1 MSDKIDSR
9 IQKGSTL
16 NPWFGRLKQATYN
29 TTFMYNVRMLIA
41 FTGTAFVPYLLNFQL
56 ATIPLTLGVVA
67 AGISDIDD
75 RFSVRIM
82 NLIYTYI
89 GFFITAASV
98 QLLFPY
104 PAVFAIGLIVSCIG
118 WILLG
123 SLGRRYATIAYGCLV
138 VSVYSM
144 LGVHLFE
151 QWYLQPALLVAGAAW
166 YGLLST
172 ISFLL
177 FPVRKLQDQLSASY
191 HALGSFLFA
200 KSNLFD
206 VDMTPSSY
214 QQSMIDLALENG
226 KLIAIFNDMRMA
238 LLTRLKGDRG
248 QKDTRRSLQY
258 YFVAQ
263 DIHERADSAHID
275 YQKLAKIFQHSDILF
290 RFQRILTIQGKACQ
304 DLANCILTRTRYVHN
319 KRFKHSFENLRLSL
333 EKLHADQVYDQ
344 VRINALFALYQNLK
358 SIDAQLH
365 NLETERNIQLIN
377 AQQAENQLKDD
388 DLKGWNDMMVRVKQH
403 LTPESVLFRHAVR
416 LSIVL
421 FIGYIFIQLTHI
433 AYGYW
438 ILLTALFVCQPNFN
452 ATKRRLYLRI
462 VGTLIGIIV
471 GLAIIYFIPSLQGQ
485 LVMLVLSGVLFFE
498 LRSKQYA
505 QATAFITILAL
516 INFNLDGSA
525 FAAGLPRLID
535 TIIGCALAWFGVSF
549 IWPDWK
555 FRRLPR
561 TIQRSLQAQCKYLAE
576 VVTQY
581 HEGRNNALNY
591 RVVRRAAHNNDA
603 EVASLISTLATEPN
617 IDPTKKAQAFEFLCL
632 SHTFLSY
639 IAALGAHRERID
651 EPAILSLLDQ
661 ALDDIQGALLRDEVP
676 DLSSQNML
684 QSIRER
690 LSRNDEN
697 DQKSLIILQQLS
709 LILSILTRL
718 SMLKQSLSYE
728 PHEDGTEFASL

>member
-1 MSDKIDSR
+1 M
-9 IQKGSTL
+9 
-16 NPWFGRLKQATYN
+16 NPWFGRLKQLTYN

-41 FTGTAFVPYLLNFQL
+41 FVGTAFVPYLLDFQL

-104 PAVFAIGLIVSCIG
+104 PFAFAFGLIASCIG

-138 VSVYSM
+138 VSVYTM

-151 QWYLQPALLVAGAAW
+151 DWYLQPALLVIGAAW
-166 YGLLST
+166 YGLIST

-177 FPVRKLQDQLSASY
+177 FPVRQLQDQLSASY
-191 HALGSFLFA
+191 NALGSFLYA

-206 VDMTPSSY
+206 VDMTASSY

-226 KLIAIFNDMRMA
+226 KLITLFNNLRVA
-238 LLTRLKGDRG
+238 LVTRLKGDRG

-275 YQKLAKIFQHSDILF
+275 YQKLAKLFQHSDILF

-304 DLANCILTRTRYVHN
+304 DLSQCILNRTRYTHN
-319 KRFKHSFENLRLSL
+319 KRFQHSFENLRLSL
-333 EKLHADQVYDQ
+333 EKLREDNIYDQ
-344 VRINALFALYQNLK
+344 VRVNALFALYQNLK
-358 SIDAQLH
+358 SIDAQLQ
-365 NLETERNIQLIN
+365 NLETERDLQLIN
-377 AQQAENQLKDD
+377 TQQTEHQLKDD
-388 DLKGWNDMMVRVKQH
+388 DLKGWNDIFVRVKQH

-421 FIGYIFIQLTHI
+421 FIGYIFIQVTNI

-471 GLAIIYFIPSLQGQ
+471 GLAIIYFIPSLEGQ

-525 FAAGLPRLID
+525 FAAGFPRFID
-535 TIIGCALAWFGVSF
+535 TLIGCALAWFGVSF

-561 TIQRSLQAQCKYLAE
+561 TIQRSIEAQCNYLTE
-576 VVTQY
+576 VVQQY
-581 HEGRNNALNY
+581 HEGKNNALNY
-591 RVVRRAAHNNDA
+591 RVVRRAAHNTDA

-617 IDPTKKAQAFEFLCL
+617 IDPTQKSLAFEFLCL

-639 IAALGAHRERID
+639 IAALGAHRAQIHDQEVL
-651 EPAILSLLDQ
+651 ALLDQ
-661 ALDDIQGALLRDEVP
+661 ALDDIKGTLLRDEVP
-676 DLSSQNML
+676 DLSAQNML
-684 QSIRER
+684 QTIRQR
-690 LSRNDEN
+690 LSTHDEG
-697 DQKSLIILQQLS
+697 DPKSLIILQQLS
-709 LILSILTRL
+709 LMFGILTRL
-718 SMLKQSLSYE
+718 SMLKQSLSHE
-728 PHEDGTEFASL
+728 PNQDGTEFASL

>member
-1 MSDKIDSR
+1 
-9 IQKGSTL
+9 
-16 NPWFGRLKQATYN
+16 
-29 TTFMYNVRMLIA
+29 MYNVRMLIA
-41 FTGTAFVPYLLNFQL
+41 FTGTAFVPYLLDYQL

-67 AGISDIDD
+67 AAISDIDD
-75 RFSVRIM
+75 RFSVRLM

-104 PAVFAIGLIVSCIG
+104 PIAFAVGLIASCIG

-138 VSVYSM
+138 ISVYTM

-151 QWYLQPALLVAGAAW
+151 EWYLQPALLVVGAAW

-177 FPVRKLQDQLSASY
+177 FPVRQLQDQLAASY
-191 HALGSFLFA
+191 NALGGFLYA

-214 QQSMIDLALENG
+214 QQSMIDLSMENS
-226 KLIAIFNDMRMA
+226 KLIGLFNNLRVA

-275 YQKLAKIFQHSDILF
+275 YQKLTKVFQHSDILF
-290 RFQRILTIQGKACQ
+290 RFQRILSIQGKACQ
-304 DLANCILTRTRYVHN
+304 DLAQSILSRTRYTHN

-333 EKLHADQVYDQ
+333 EKLRKDGLYDQ

-358 SIDAQLH
+358 SIDAQLQ
-365 NLETERNIQLIN
+365 NLETERNLVLDN
-377 AQQAENQLKDD
+377 AQQPEHQLKDD
-388 DLKGWNDMMVRVKQH
+388 DLKGMKDIVVRIKQN

-421 FIGYIFIQLTHI
+421 FIGYLFIQMTNI

-462 VGTLIGIIV
+462 IGTLVGIIV
-471 GLAIIYFIPSLQGQ
+471 GLAIIYFIPSLEGQ
-485 LVMLVLSGVLFFE
+485 LVMLVLSGILFFE

-525 FAAGLPRLID
+525 FAAGFPRFID

-561 TIQRSLQAQCKYLAE
+561 SIQRALQAQCQYLAE

-581 HEGRNNALNY
+581 HQGRNNALNY
-591 RVVRRAAHNNDA
+591 RVVRRAAHNTDA

-617 IDPTKKAQAFEFLCL
+617 IDSTQKAQAFEFLCL

-639 IAALGAHRERID
+639 IAALGAHREQIQD
-651 EPAILSLLDQ
+651 QEVLDLLDQ

-676 DLSSQNML
+676 DLSAQNML
-684 QSIRER
+684 QTIRQR
-690 LSRNDEN
+690 LTQKESNEN

-709 LILSILTRL
+709 LMLSILTRL
-718 SMLKQSLSYE
+718 SMLKQSLGHE
-728 PHEDGTEFASL
+728 PSEDGTEFASL

>member
-1 MSDKIDSR
+1 MNSGLK
-9 IQKGSTL
+9 
-16 NPWFGRLKQATYN
+16 RLKQATYN

-41 FTGTAFVPYLLNFQL
+41 FTGTAFVPYLLDHQL

-67 AGISDIDD
+67 AAISDIDD
-75 RFSVRIM
+75 RFSVRLM

-104 PAVFAIGLIVSCIG
+104 PIAFAVGLIASCIG

-138 VSVYSM
+138 ISVYTM

-151 QWYLQPALLVAGAAW
+151 EWYLQPALLVVGAAW

-177 FPVRKLQDQLSASY
+177 FPVRQLQDQLAASY
-191 HALGSFLFA
+191 NALGGFLYA

-214 QQSMIDLALENG
+214 QQSMIDLSMENS
-226 KLIAIFNDMRMA
+226 KLIGLFNNLRVA

-275 YQKLAKIFQHSDILF
+275 YQKLTKVFQHSDILF
-290 RFQRILTIQGKACQ
+290 RFQRILSIQGKACQ
-304 DLANCILTRTRYVHN
+304 DLAQSILSRTRYTHN

-333 EKLHADQVYDQ
+333 EKLREDGLYDQ
-344 VRINALFALYQNLK
+344 VRVNALFALYQNLK
-358 SIDAQLH
+358 SIDAQLQ
-365 NLETERNIQLIN
+365 NLETERNLVLDN
-377 AQQAENQLKDD
+377 AQQPEHQLKDD
-388 DLKGWNDMMVRVKQH
+388 DLKGMKDIVVRIKQN

-421 FIGYIFIQLTHI
+421 FIGYLFIQMTNI

-462 VGTLIGIIV
+462 IGTLVGIIV
-471 GLAIIYFIPSLQGQ
+471 GLAIIYFIPSLEGQ
-485 LVMLVLSGVLFFE
+485 LVMLVLSGILFFE

-525 FAAGLPRLID
+525 FAAGFPRFID

-561 TIQRSLQAQCKYLAE
+561 SIQRALQAQCQYLAE

-581 HEGRNNALNY
+581 HQGHNNALNY
-591 RVVRRAAHNNDA
+591 RVVRRAAHNTDA

-617 IDPTKKAQAFEFLCL
+617 IDSTQKAQAFEFLCL

-639 IAALGAHRERID
+639 IAALGAHREQIQD
-651 EPAILSLLDQ
+651 QEVLDLLDQ

-676 DLSSQNML
+676 DLSAQNML
-684 QSIRER
+684 QTIRQR
-690 LSRNDEN
+690 LTQKESNEN

-709 LILSILTRL
+709 LMLSILTRL
-718 SMLKQSLSYE
+718 SMLKQSLGHE
-728 PHEDGTEFASL
+728 PSEDGTEFASL

>member
-1 MSDKIDSR
+1 M
-9 IQKGSTL
+9 
-16 NPWFGRLKQATYN
+16 NPWFGRLKQLTYN

-41 FTGTAFVPYLLNFQL
+41 FVGTAFVPYLLDFQL

-104 PAVFAIGLIVSCIG
+104 PFAFAFGLIASCIG

-138 VSVYSM
+138 VSVYTM

-151 QWYLQPALLVAGAAW
+151 DWYFQPALLVIGAAW
-166 YGLLST
+166 YGLIST

-177 FPVRKLQDQLSASY
+177 FPVRQLQDQLSASY
-191 HALGSFLFA
+191 NALGSFLYA

-206 VDMTPSSY
+206 VDMTASSY

-226 KLIAIFNDMRMA
+226 KLITLFNNLRVA
-238 LLTRLKGDRG
+238 LVTRLKGDRG

-275 YQKLAKIFQHSDILF
+275 YQKLAKLFQHSDILF

-304 DLANCILTRTRYVHN
+304 DLAQCILNRTRYTHN
-319 KRFKHSFENLRLSL
+319 KRFQHSFENLRLSL
-333 EKLHADQVYDQ
+333 EKLREDNIYDQ
-344 VRINALFALYQNLK
+344 VRVNALFALYQNLK
-358 SIDAQLH
+358 SIDAQLQ
-365 NLETERNIQLIN
+365 NLETERDLQLIN
-377 AQQAENQLKDD
+377 AQQTEHQLKDD
-388 DLKGWNDMMVRVKQH
+388 DLKGWNDIFVRVKQH

-421 FIGYIFIQLTHI
+421 FIGYIFIQVTNI

-452 ATKRRLYLRI
+452 AKKRRLYLRI

-471 GLAIIYFIPSLQGQ
+471 GLAIIYFIPSLEGQ

-525 FAAGLPRLID
+525 FAAGFPRFID
-535 TIIGCALAWFGVSF
+535 TLIGCALAWFGVSF

-561 TIQRSLQAQCKYLAE
+561 TIQRSIEAQCNYLTE
-576 VVTQY
+576 VVQQY
-581 HEGRNNALNY
+581 HEGKNNALNY
-591 RVVRRAAHNNDA
+591 RVVRRAAHNTDA

-617 IDPTKKAQAFEFLCL
+617 IDPTQKSLAFEFLCL

-639 IAALGAHRERID
+639 IAALGAHRAQIHDQEVL
-651 EPAILSLLDQ
+651 ALLDQ
-661 ALDDIQGALLRDEVP
+661 ALDDIKGTLLRDEVP
-676 DLSSQNML
+676 DLSAQNML
-684 QSIRER
+684 QTIRQR
-690 LSRNDEN
+690 LSTHDEG
-697 DQKSLIILQQLS
+697 DPKSLIILQQLS
-709 LILSILTRL
+709 LMFGILTRL
-718 SMLKQSLSYE
+718 SMLKQSLSHE
-728 PHEDGTEFASL
+728 PNQDGTEFASL

>member
-1 MSDKIDSR
+1 M
-9 IQKGSTL
+9 
-16 NPWFGRLKQATYN
+16 NPWFGRLKQLTYN

-41 FTGTAFVPYLLNFQL
+41 FVGTAFVPYLLDFQL

-104 PAVFAIGLIVSCIG
+104 PFAFAFGLIASCIG

-138 VSVYSM
+138 VSVYTM

-151 QWYLQPALLVAGAAW
+151 DWYFQPALLVIGAAW
-166 YGLLST
+166 YGLIST

-177 FPVRKLQDQLSASY
+177 FPVRQLQDQLSASY
-191 HALGSFLFA
+191 NALGSFLYA

-206 VDMTPSSY
+206 VDMTASSY

-226 KLIAIFNDMRMA
+226 KLITLFNNLRVA
-238 LLTRLKGDRG
+238 LVTRLKGDRG

-275 YQKLAKIFQHSDILF
+275 YQKLAKLFQHSDILF

-304 DLANCILTRTRYVHN
+304 DLAQCILNRTRYTHN
-319 KRFKHSFENLRLSL
+319 KRFQHSFENLRLSL
-333 EKLHADQVYDQ
+333 EKLREDNIYDQ
-344 VRINALFALYQNLK
+344 VRVNALFALYQNLK
-358 SIDAQLH
+358 SIDAQLQ
-365 NLETERNIQLIN
+365 NLETERDLQLIN
-377 AQQAENQLKDD
+377 TQQTEHQLKDD
-388 DLKGWNDMMVRVKQH
+388 DLKGWNDIFVRVKQH

-421 FIGYIFIQLTHI
+421 FIGYIFIQVTNI

-471 GLAIIYFIPSLQGQ
+471 GLAIIYFIPSLEGQ

-525 FAAGLPRLID
+525 FAAGFPRFID
-535 TIIGCALAWFGVSF
+535 TLIGCALAWFGVSF

-561 TIQRSLQAQCKYLAE
+561 TIQRSIEAQCNYLTE
-576 VVTQY
+576 VVQQY
-581 HEGRNNALNY
+581 HEGKNNALNY
-591 RVVRRAAHNNDA
+591 RVVRRAAHNTDA

-617 IDPTKKAQAFEFLCL
+617 IDPTQKSLAFEFLCL

-639 IAALGAHRERID
+639 IAALGAHRAQIHDQEVL
-651 EPAILSLLDQ
+651 ALLDQ
-661 ALDDIQGALLRDEVP
+661 ALDDIKGTLLRDEVP
-676 DLSSQNML
+676 DLSAQNML
-684 QSIRER
+684 QTIRQR
-690 LSRNDEN
+690 LSTHDEG
-697 DQKSLIILQQLS
+697 DPKSLIILQQLS
-709 LILSILTRL
+709 HMFGILTRL
-718 SMLKQSLSYE
+718 SMLKQSLSHE
-728 PHEDGTEFASL
+728 PNQDGTEFASL

>member
-1 MSDKIDSR
+1 
-9 IQKGSTL
+9 
-16 NPWFGRLKQATYN
+16 
-29 TTFMYNVRMLIA
+29 MLIA
-41 FTGTAFVPYLLNFQL
+41 FVGTAFVPYLLDFQL

-104 PAVFAIGLIVSCIG
+104 PFAFALGLIASCIG

-138 VSVYSM
+138 VSVYTM

-151 QWYLQPALLVAGAAW
+151 DWYLQPALLVIGAAW
-166 YGLLST
+166 YGLIST

-177 FPVRKLQDQLSASY
+177 FPVRQLQDQLSASY
-191 HALGSFLFA
+191 NALGSFLYA

-206 VDMTPSSY
+206 VDMTASSY

-226 KLIAIFNDMRMA
+226 KLITLFNNLRVA
-238 LLTRLKGDRG
+238 LVTRLKGDRG

-275 YQKLAKIFQHSDILF
+275 YQKLAKLFQHSDILF

-304 DLANCILTRTRYVHN
+304 DLAQCILNRTRYTHN
-319 KRFKHSFENLRLSL
+319 KRFQHSFENLRLSL
-333 EKLHADQVYDQ
+333 EKLREDNIYDQ
-344 VRINALFALYQNLK
+344 VRVNALFALYQNLK
-358 SIDAQLH
+358 SIDAQLQ
-365 NLETERNIQLIN
+365 NLETERDLQLIN
-377 AQQAENQLKDD
+377 AQQTEHQLKDD
-388 DLKGWNDMMVRVKQH
+388 DLKGWNDIFVRVKQH

-421 FIGYIFIQLTHI
+421 FIGYIFIQVTNI

-471 GLAIIYFIPSLQGQ
+471 GLAIIYFIPSLEGQ

-525 FAAGLPRLID
+525 FAAGFPRFID
-535 TIIGCALAWFGVSF
+535 TLIGCALAWFGVSF

-561 TIQRSLQAQCKYLAE
+561 TIQRSIEAQCNYLSE
-576 VVTQY
+576 VVQQY
-581 HEGRNNALNY
+581 HEGKNNALNY
-591 RVVRRAAHNNDA
+591 RVVRRAAHNTDA

-617 IDPTKKAQAFEFLCL
+617 IDPTQKSLAFEFLCL
-632 SHTFLSY
+632 SHTLLSY
-639 IAALGAHRERID
+639 IAALGAHRAQIHDQEVL
-651 EPAILSLLDQ
+651 ALLDQ
-661 ALDDIQGALLRDEVP
+661 ALDDIKGTLLRDEVP
-676 DLSSQNML
+676 DLSAQNML
-684 QSIRER
+684 QTIRQR
-690 LSRNDEN
+690 LSTHDEG
-697 DQKSLIILQQLS
+697 DPKSLIILQQLS
-709 LILSILTRL
+709 LMFGILTRL
-718 SMLKQSLSYE
+718 SMLKQSLSHE
-728 PHEDGTEFASL
+728 PNQDGTEFASL

>member
-1 MSDKIDSR
+1 M
-9 IQKGSTL
+9 

-104 PAVFAIGLIVSCIG
+104 PAAFAIGLIVSCIG

-226 KLIAIFNDMRMA
+226 KLISIFNDMRMA

-304 DLANCILTRTRYVHN
+304 DLANCILTRTRYLHN
-319 KRFKHSFENLRLSL
+319 KRLKHSFENLRLSL

-344 VRINALFALYQNLK
+344 VQINALFALYQNLK
-358 SIDAQLH
+358 SIDAQLQ
-365 NLETERNIQLIN
+365 NLETERNMQLIN
-377 AQQAENQLKDD
+377 AQQSENQLKDD

-591 RVVRRAAHNNDA
+591 RMVRRAAHNNDA

-709 LILSILTRL
+709 LILSILPRL
-718 SMLKQSLSYE
+718 SMLKQSLSHE
-728 PHEDGTEFASL
+728 PREDGTEFASL

>member
-1 MSDKIDSR
+1 M
-9 IQKGSTL
+9 
-16 NPWFGRLKQATYN
+16 NPWFGRLKQLTYN

-41 FTGTAFVPYLLNFQL
+41 FVGTAFVPYLLDFQL

-104 PAVFAIGLIVSCIG
+104 PFAFAFGLIASCIG

-138 VSVYSM
+138 VSVYTM

-151 QWYLQPALLVAGAAW
+151 DWYFQPALLVIGAAW
-166 YGLLST
+166 YGLIST

-177 FPVRKLQDQLSASY
+177 FPVRQLQDQLSASY
-191 HALGSFLFA
+191 NALGSFLYA

-206 VDMTPSSY
+206 VDMTASSY

-226 KLIAIFNDMRMA
+226 KLITLFNNLRVA
-238 LLTRLKGDRG
+238 LVTRLKGDRG

-275 YQKLAKIFQHSDILF
+275 YQKLAKLFQHSDILF

-304 DLANCILTRTRYVHN
+304 DLAQCILNRTRYTHN
-319 KRFKHSFENLRLSL
+319 KRFQHSFENLRLSL
-333 EKLHADQVYDQ
+333 EKLREDNIYDQ
-344 VRINALFALYQNLK
+344 VRVNALFALYQNLK
-358 SIDAQLH
+358 SIDAQLQ
-365 NLETERNIQLIN
+365 NLETERDLQLIN
-377 AQQAENQLKDD
+377 AQQTEHQLKDD
-388 DLKGWNDMMVRVKQH
+388 DLKGWNDIFVRVKQH

-421 FIGYIFIQLTHI
+421 FIGYIFIQVTNI

-471 GLAIIYFIPSLQGQ
+471 GLAIIYFIPSLEGQ

-525 FAAGLPRLID
+525 FAAGFPRFID
-535 TIIGCALAWFGVSF
+535 TLIGCALAWFGVSF

-561 TIQRSLQAQCKYLAE
+561 TIQRSIEAQCNYLSE
-576 VVTQY
+576 VVQQY
-581 HEGRNNALNY
+581 HEGKNNALNY
-591 RVVRRAAHNNDA
+591 RVVRRAAHNTDA

-617 IDPTKKAQAFEFLCL
+617 IDPTQKSLAFEFLCL

-639 IAALGAHRERID
+639 IAALGAHRAQIHDQEVL
-651 EPAILSLLDQ
+651 ALLDQ
-661 ALDDIQGALLRDEVP
+661 ALDDIKGTLLRDEVP
-676 DLSSQNML
+676 DLSAQNML
-684 QSIRER
+684 QTIRQR
-690 LSRNDEN
+690 LSTHDEG
-697 DQKSLIILQQLS
+697 DPKSLIILQQLS
-709 LILSILTRL
+709 LMFGILTRL
-718 SMLKQSLSYE
+718 SMLKQSLSHE
-728 PHEDGTEFASL
+728 PNQDGTEFASL

>member
-1 MSDKIDSR
+1 M
-9 IQKGSTL
+9 

-151 QWYLQPALLVAGAAW
+151 QWHLQPALLVAGAAW

-226 KLIAIFNDMRMA
+226 KLISIFNDMRMA

-505 QATAFITILAL
+505 QATTFITILAL

>member
-1 MSDKIDSR
+1 MNSGLK
-9 IQKGSTL
+9 
-16 NPWFGRLKQATYN
+16 RLKQATYN

-41 FTGTAFVPYLLNFQL
+41 FTGTAFVPYLLDHQL

-67 AGISDIDD
+67 AAISDIDD
-75 RFSVRIM
+75 RFSVRLM

-104 PAVFAIGLIVSCIG
+104 PIAFAVGLIASCIG

-138 VSVYSM
+138 ISVYTM

-151 QWYLQPALLVAGAAW
+151 EWYQQPALLVVGAAW

-177 FPVRKLQDQLSASY
+177 FPVRQLQDQLAASY
-191 HALGSFLFA
+191 NALGGFLYA

-206 VDMTPSSY
+206 VDMTPPSY
-214 QQSMIDLALENG
+214 QQSMIDISMENS
-226 KLIAIFNDMRMA
+226 KLIALFNNLRVA

-275 YQKLAKIFQHSDILF
+275 YQKLTKVFQHSDILF
-290 RFQRILTIQGKACQ
+290 RFQRILSIQGKACQ
-304 DLANCILTRTRYVHN
+304 DLAQSILSRTRYTHN

-333 EKLHADQVYDQ
+333 EKLRKDGLYDQ

-358 SIDAQLH
+358 SIDAQLQ
-365 NLETERNIQLIN
+365 NLETERNLVLDN
-377 AQQAENQLKDD
+377 AQQPEHQLKDD
-388 DLKGWNDMMVRVKQH
+388 DLKGMKDIVVRIKQN

-421 FIGYIFIQLTHI
+421 FIGYLFIQMTNI

-462 VGTLIGIIV
+462 IGTLVGIIV
-471 GLAIIYFIPSLQGQ
+471 GLAIIYFIPSLEGQ
-485 LVMLVLSGVLFFE
+485 LVMLVLSGILFFE

-525 FAAGLPRLID
+525 FAAGFPRFID

-561 TIQRSLQAQCKYLAE
+561 SIQRALQAQCQYLAE

-581 HEGRNNALNY
+581 HQGHNNALNY
-591 RVVRRAAHNNDA
+591 RVVRRAAHNTDA

-617 IDPTKKAQAFEFLCL
+617 IDSTQKAQAFEFLCL

-639 IAALGAHRERID
+639 IAALGAHREQIQD
-651 EPAILSLLDQ
+651 QEVLDLLDQ

-676 DLSSQNML
+676 DLSAQNML
-684 QSIRER
+684 QTIRQR
-690 LSRNDEN
+690 LTQKESNEN

-709 LILSILTRL
+709 LMLSILTRL
-718 SMLKQSLSYE
+718 SMLKQSLGHE
-728 PHEDGTEFASL
+728 PSEDGTEFASL

>member
-1 MSDKIDSR
+1 M
-9 IQKGSTL
+9 
-16 NPWFGRLKQATYN
+16 NPWFGRLKQLTYN

-41 FTGTAFVPYLLNFQL
+41 FVGTAFVPYLLDFQL

-104 PAVFAIGLIVSCIG
+104 PFAFAFGLIASCIG

-138 VSVYSM
+138 VSVYTM

-151 QWYLQPALLVAGAAW
+151 DWYFQPALLVIGAAW
-166 YGLLST
+166 YGLIST

-177 FPVRKLQDQLSASY
+177 FPVRQLQDQLSASY
-191 HALGSFLFA
+191 NALGSFLYA

-206 VDMTPSSY
+206 VDMTASSY

-226 KLIAIFNDMRMA
+226 KLITLFNNLRVA
-238 LLTRLKGDRG
+238 LVTRLKGDRG

-275 YQKLAKIFQHSDILF
+275 YQKLAKLFQHSDILF

-304 DLANCILTRTRYVHN
+304 DLAQCILNRTRYTHN
-319 KRFKHSFENLRLSL
+319 KRFQHSFENLRLSL
-333 EKLHADQVYDQ
+333 EKLREDNIYDQ
-344 VRINALFALYQNLK
+344 VRVNALFALYQNLK
-358 SIDAQLH
+358 SIDAQLQ
-365 NLETERNIQLIN
+365 NLETERDLQLIN
-377 AQQAENQLKDD
+377 TQQTEHQLKDD
-388 DLKGWNDMMVRVKQH
+388 DLKGWNDIFVRVKQH

-421 FIGYIFIQLTHI
+421 FIGYIFIQVTNI

-471 GLAIIYFIPSLQGQ
+471 GLAIIYFIPSLEGQ

-525 FAAGLPRLID
+525 FAAGFPRFID
-535 TIIGCALAWFGVSF
+535 TLIGCALAWFGVSF

-561 TIQRSLQAQCKYLAE
+561 TIQRSIEAQCNYLSE
-576 VVTQY
+576 VVQQY
-581 HEGRNNALNY
+581 HEGKNNALNY
-591 RVVRRAAHNNDA
+591 RVVRRAAHNTDA

-617 IDPTKKAQAFEFLCL
+617 IDPTQKSLAFEFLCL

-639 IAALGAHRERID
+639 IAALGAHRAQIHDQEVL
-651 EPAILSLLDQ
+651 ALLDQ
-661 ALDDIQGALLRDEVP
+661 ALDDIKGTLLRDEVP
-676 DLSSQNML
+676 DLSAQNML
-684 QSIRER
+684 QTIRQR
-690 LSRNDEN
+690 LSTHDEG
-697 DQKSLIILQQLS
+697 DPKSLIILQQLS
-709 LILSILTRL
+709 LMFGILTRL
-718 SMLKQSLSYE
+718 SMLKQSLSHE
-728 PHEDGTEFASL
+728 PNQDGTEFASL

>member
-1 MSDKIDSR
+1 M
-9 IQKGSTL
+9 
-16 NPWFGRLKQATYN
+16 NPWFGRLKQITYN

-41 FTGTAFVPYLLNFQL
+41 FTGTAFVPYFLNYQL

-67 AGISDIDD
+67 AAISDIDD

-98 QLLFPY
+98 HLLFPY
-104 PAVFAIGLIVSCIG
+104 PIAFAIGLIASCIG

-138 VSVYSM
+138 ISVYTM

-151 QWYLQPALLVAGAAW
+151 QWYLQPALLVVGAAW

-177 FPVRKLQDQLSASY
+177 FPVRKVQDQLSASY
-191 HALGSFLFA
+191 SALGSFLFA

-214 QQSMIDLALENG
+214 QQSMIDIALENG
-226 KLIAIFNDMRMA
+226 KLVAIFNEMRMS

-275 YQKLAKIFQHSDILF
+275 YQKLAKVFQHSDILF
-290 RFQRILTIQGKACQ
+290 RFQRILSIQGKACQ
-304 DLANCILTRTRYVHN
+304 DLAQSILTRTRYEHN

-333 EKLHADQVYDQ
+333 EKLRKDGFYDQ

-358 SIDAQLH
+358 SIDAQLQ
-365 NLETERNIQLIN
+365 NLETERNLQQIN
-377 AQQAENQLKDD
+377 AQSAEKQLKDD
-388 DLKGWNDMMVRVKQH
+388 DLKGWNDIIVRVKQH

-421 FIGYIFIQLTHI
+421 FIGYLFIQLTNI

-462 VGTLIGIIV
+462 IGTLVGIIV
-471 GLAIIYFIPSLQGQ
+471 GLAIIYFIPSIEGQ
-485 LVMLVLSGVLFFE
+485 LVMLVLSGVLFLE

-525 FAAGLPRLID
+525 FAAGLPRFID
-535 TIIGCALAWFGVSF
+535 TVIGCALAWFGVSF

-561 TIQRSLQAQCKYLAE
+561 SIQRSLQAQCKYLAE
-576 VVTQY
+576 VVEQY
-581 HEGRNNALNY
+581 HHGRNHDLNY
-591 RVVRRAAHNNDA
+591 RVVRRAAHNTDA
-603 EVASLISTLATEPN
+603 EVASLISTIATEPN
-617 IDPTKKAQAFEFLCL
+617 IDINQKTLAFEFLCL

-639 IAALGAHRERID
+639 IAALGAHRAQIQDQE
-651 EPAILSLLDQ
+651 ILALLDQ

-676 DLSSQNML
+676 DLSAQNMM
-684 QSIRER
+684 QTIREH
-690 LSRNDEN
+690 LSRDEDNDE
-697 DQKSLIILQQLS
+697 KSLIILQQLS
-709 LILSILTRL
+709 LMLSVLTRL
-718 SMLKQSLSYE
+718 SMLKQSLSHE
-728 PHEDGTEFASL
+728 PNEDGTEFASL

>member
-1 MSDKIDSR
+1 
-9 IQKGSTL
+9 
-16 NPWFGRLKQATYN
+16 
-29 TTFMYNVRMLIA
+29 MYNVRMLIA
-41 FTGTAFVPYLLNFQL
+41 FVGTAFVPYLLDFQL

-104 PAVFAIGLIVSCIG
+104 PFAFAFGLIASCIG

-138 VSVYSM
+138 VSVYTM

-151 QWYLQPALLVAGAAW
+151 DWYLQPALLVIGAAW
-166 YGLLST
+166 YGLIST

-177 FPVRKLQDQLSASY
+177 FPVRQLQDQLSASY
-191 HALGSFLFA
+191 NALGSFLYA

-206 VDMTPSSY
+206 VDMTASSY

-226 KLIAIFNDMRMA
+226 KLITLFNNLRVA
-238 LLTRLKGDRG
+238 LVTRLKGDRG

-275 YQKLAKIFQHSDILF
+275 YQKLAKLFQHSDILF

-304 DLANCILTRTRYVHN
+304 DLAQCILNRTRYTHN
-319 KRFKHSFENLRLSL
+319 KRFQHSFENLRLSL
-333 EKLHADQVYDQ
+333 EKLREDNIYDQ
-344 VRINALFALYQNLK
+344 VRVNALFALYQNLK
-358 SIDAQLH
+358 SIDAQLQ
-365 NLETERNIQLIN
+365 NLETERDLQLIN
-377 AQQAENQLKDD
+377 TQQTEHQLKDD
-388 DLKGWNDMMVRVKQH
+388 DLKGWNDIFVRVKQH

-421 FIGYIFIQLTHI
+421 FIGYIFIQVTNI

-471 GLAIIYFIPSLQGQ
+471 GLAIIYFIPSLEGQ

-525 FAAGLPRLID
+525 FAAGFPRFID
-535 TIIGCALAWFGVSF
+535 TLIGCALAWFGVSF

-561 TIQRSLQAQCKYLAE
+561 TIRRSIEAQCNYLSE
-576 VVTQY
+576 VVQQY
-581 HEGRNNALNY
+581 HEGKNNALNY
-591 RVVRRAAHNNDA
+591 RVVRRAAHNTDA

-617 IDPTKKAQAFEFLCL
+617 IDPTQKSLAFEFLCL

-639 IAALGAHRERID
+639 IAALGAHRAQIHDQEVL
-651 EPAILSLLDQ
+651 ALLDQ
-661 ALDDIQGALLRDEVP
+661 ALDDIKGTLLRDEVP
-676 DLSSQNML
+676 DLSAQNML
-684 QSIRER
+684 QTIRQR
-690 LSRNDEN
+690 LSTHDEG
-697 DQKSLIILQQLS
+697 DPKSLIILQQLS
-709 LILSILTRL
+709 LMFGILTRL
-718 SMLKQSLSYE
+718 SMLKQSLSHE
-728 PHEDGTEFASL
+728 PNQDGTEFASL

>member
-1 MSDKIDSR
+1 
-9 IQKGSTL
+9 
-16 NPWFGRLKQATYN
+16 
-29 TTFMYNVRMLIA
+29 MYNVRMLIA
-41 FTGTAFVPYLLNFQL
+41 FVGTAFVPYLLDFQL

-104 PAVFAIGLIVSCIG
+104 PFAFAFGLIASCIG

-138 VSVYSM
+138 VSVYTM

-151 QWYLQPALLVAGAAW
+151 DWYLQPALLVIGAAW
-166 YGLLST
+166 YGLIST

-177 FPVRKLQDQLSASY
+177 FPVRQLQDQLSASY
-191 HALGSFLFA
+191 NALGSFLYA

-206 VDMTPSSY
+206 VDMTASSY

-226 KLIAIFNDMRMA
+226 KLITLFNNLRVA
-238 LLTRLKGDRG
+238 LVTRLKGDRG

-275 YQKLAKIFQHSDILF
+275 YQKLAKLFQHSDILF

-304 DLANCILTRTRYVHN
+304 DLSQCILNRTRYTHN
-319 KRFKHSFENLRLSL
+319 KRFQHSFENLRLSL
-333 EKLHADQVYDQ
+333 EKLREDNIYDQ
-344 VRINALFALYQNLK
+344 VRVNALFALYQNLK
-358 SIDAQLH
+358 SIDAQLQ
-365 NLETERNIQLIN
+365 NLETERDLQLIN
-377 AQQAENQLKDD
+377 AQQTEHQLKDD
-388 DLKGWNDMMVRVKQH
+388 DLKGWNDIFVRVKQH

-421 FIGYIFIQLTHI
+421 FIGYIFIQVTNI

-471 GLAIIYFIPSLQGQ
+471 GLAIIYFIPSLEGQ

-525 FAAGLPRLID
+525 FAAGFPRFID
-535 TIIGCALAWFGVSF
+535 TLIGCALAWFGVSF

-561 TIQRSLQAQCKYLAE
+561 TIQRSIEAQCNYLSE
-576 VVTQY
+576 VVQQY
-581 HEGRNNALNY
+581 HEGKNNALNY
-591 RVVRRAAHNNDA
+591 RVVRRAAHNTDA

-617 IDPTKKAQAFEFLCL
+617 IDPTQKSLAFEFLCL

-639 IAALGAHRERID
+639 IAALGAHRAQIHDQEVL
-651 EPAILSLLDQ
+651 ALLDQ
-661 ALDDIQGALLRDEVP
+661 ALDDIKGTLLRDEVP
-676 DLSSQNML
+676 DLSAQNML
-684 QSIRER
+684 QTIRQR
-690 LSRNDEN
+690 LSTHDEG
-697 DQKSLIILQQLS
+697 DPKSLIILQQLS
-709 LILSILTRL
+709 LMFGILTRL
-718 SMLKQSLSYE
+718 SMLKQSLSHE
-728 PHEDGTEFASL
+728 PNQDGTEFASL

>member
-1 MSDKIDSR
+1 MIR
-9 IQKGSTL
+9 KGQRL
-16 NPWFGRLKQATYN
+16 NPWFGRLKQLTYN

-41 FTGTAFVPYLLNFQL
+41 FVGTAFVPYLLDFQL

-104 PAVFAIGLIVSCIG
+104 PFAFAFGLIASCIG

-138 VSVYSM
+138 VSVYTM

-151 QWYLQPALLVAGAAW
+151 DWYLQPALLVIGAAW
-166 YGLLST
+166 YGLIST

-177 FPVRKLQDQLSASY
+177 FPVRQLQDQLSASY
-191 HALGSFLFA
+191 NALGSFLYA

-206 VDMTPSSY
+206 VDMTASSY

-226 KLIAIFNDMRMA
+226 KLITLFNNLRVA
-238 LLTRLKGDRG
+238 LVTRLKGDRG

-275 YQKLAKIFQHSDILF
+275 YQKLAKLFQHSDILF

-304 DLANCILTRTRYVHN
+304 DLAQCILNRTRYTHN
-319 KRFKHSFENLRLSL
+319 KRFQHSFENLRLSL
-333 EKLHADQVYDQ
+333 EKLREDNIYDQ
-344 VRINALFALYQNLK
+344 VRVNALFALYQNLK
-358 SIDAQLH
+358 SIDAQLQ
-365 NLETERNIQLIN
+365 NLETERDLQLIN
-377 AQQAENQLKDD
+377 AQQTEHQLKDD
-388 DLKGWNDMMVRVKQH
+388 DLKGWNDIFVRVKQH

-421 FIGYIFIQLTHI
+421 FIGYIFIQVTNI

-471 GLAIIYFIPSLQGQ
+471 GLAIIYFIPSLEGQ

-525 FAAGLPRLID
+525 FAAGFPRFID
-535 TIIGCALAWFGVSF
+535 TLIGCALAWFGVSF

-561 TIQRSLQAQCKYLAE
+561 TIRRSIEAQCNYLTE
-576 VVTQY
+576 VVQQY
-581 HEGRNNALNY
+581 HEGKNNALNY
-591 RVVRRAAHNNDA
+591 RVVRRAAHNTDA

-617 IDPTKKAQAFEFLCL
+617 IDPTQKSLAFEFLCL

-639 IAALGAHRERID
+639 IAALGAHRAQIHDQEVL
-651 EPAILSLLDQ
+651 ALLDQ
-661 ALDDIQGALLRDEVP
+661 ALDDIKGTLLRDEVP
-676 DLSSQNML
+676 DLSAQNML
-684 QSIRER
+684 QTIRQR
-690 LSRNDEN
+690 LSTHDEG
-697 DQKSLIILQQLS
+697 DPKSLIILQQLS
-709 LILSILTRL
+709 LMFGILTRL
-718 SMLKQSLSYE
+718 SMLKQSLSHE
-728 PHEDGTEFASL
+728 PNQDGTEFASL

>member
-1 MSDKIDSR
+1 M
-9 IQKGSTL
+9 
-16 NPWFGRLKQATYN
+16 NPWFGRLKQLTYN

-41 FTGTAFVPYLLNFQL
+41 FVGTAFFPYLLDFQL

-104 PAVFAIGLIVSCIG
+104 PFAFAFGLIASCIG

-138 VSVYSM
+138 VSVYTM

-151 QWYLQPALLVAGAAW
+151 DWYLQPALLVIGAAW
-166 YGLLST
+166 YGLIST

-177 FPVRKLQDQLSASY
+177 FPVRQLQDQLSASY
-191 HALGSFLFA
+191 NALGSFLYA

-206 VDMTPSSY
+206 VDMTASSY

-226 KLIAIFNDMRMA
+226 KLITLFNNLRVA
-238 LLTRLKGDRG
+238 LVTRLKGDRG

-275 YQKLAKIFQHSDILF
+275 YQKLAKLFQHSDILF

-304 DLANCILTRTRYVHN
+304 DLAQCILNRTRYTHN
-319 KRFKHSFENLRLSL
+319 KRFQHSFENLRLSL
-333 EKLHADQVYDQ
+333 EKLREDNIYDQ
-344 VRINALFALYQNLK
+344 VRVNALFALYQNLK
-358 SIDAQLH
+358 SIDAQLQ
-365 NLETERNIQLIN
+365 NLETERDLQLIN
-377 AQQAENQLKDD
+377 AQQTEHQLKDD
-388 DLKGWNDMMVRVKQH
+388 DLKGWNDIFVRVKQH

-421 FIGYIFIQLTHI
+421 FIGYIFIQVTNI

-471 GLAIIYFIPSLQGQ
+471 GLAIIYFIPSLEGQ

-525 FAAGLPRLID
+525 FAAGFPRFID
-535 TIIGCALAWFGVSF
+535 TLIGCALAWFGVSF

-561 TIQRSLQAQCKYLAE
+561 TIQRSIEAQCNYLSE
-576 VVTQY
+576 VVQQY
-581 HEGRNNALNY
+581 HEGKNNALNY
-591 RVVRRAAHNNDA
+591 RVVRRAAHNTDA

-617 IDPTKKAQAFEFLCL
+617 IDPTQKSLAFEFLCL

-639 IAALGAHRERID
+639 IAALGAHRAQIHDQEVL
-651 EPAILSLLDQ
+651 ALLDQ
-661 ALDDIQGALLRDEVP
+661 ALDDIKGTLLRDEVP
-676 DLSSQNML
+676 DLSAQNML
-684 QSIRER
+684 QTIRQR
-690 LSRNDEN
+690 LSTHDEG
-697 DQKSLIILQQLS
+697 DPKSLIILQQLS
-709 LILSILTRL
+709 LMFGILTRL
-718 SMLKQSLSYE
+718 SMLKQSLSHE
-728 PHEDGTEFASL
+728 PNQDGTEFASL

>member
-104 PAVFAIGLIVSCIG
+104 PAAFAIGLIVSCIG

-226 KLIAIFNDMRMA
+226 KLISIFNDMRMA

-358 SIDAQLH
+358 SIDAQLQ
-365 NLETERNIQLIN
+365 NLETERNMQLIN
-377 AQQAENQLKDD
+377 AQQSENQLKDD

>member
-104 PAVFAIGLIVSCIG
+104 PAAFAIGLIVSCIG

-226 KLIAIFNDMRMA
+226 KLISIFNDMRMA

-319 KRFKHSFENLRLSL
+319 KRYKHSFENLRLSL

-358 SIDAQLH
+358 SIDAQLQ

>member
-1 MSDKIDSR
+1 M
-9 IQKGSTL
+9 
-16 NPWFGRLKQATYN
+16 NPWFGHLKQLTYN

-41 FTGTAFVPYLLNFQL
+41 FVGTAFVPYLLDFQL

-104 PAVFAIGLIVSCIG
+104 PFAFAFGLIASCIG

-138 VSVYSM
+138 VSVYTM

-151 QWYLQPALLVAGAAW
+151 DWYLQPALLVIGAAW
-166 YGLLST
+166 YGLIST

-177 FPVRKLQDQLSASY
+177 FPVRQLQDQLSASY
-191 HALGSFLFA
+191 NALGSFLYA

-206 VDMTPSSY
+206 VDMTASSY

-226 KLIAIFNDMRMA
+226 KLITLFNNLRVA
-238 LLTRLKGDRG
+238 LVTRLKGDRG

-275 YQKLAKIFQHSDILF
+275 YQKLAKLFQHSDILF

-304 DLANCILTRTRYVHN
+304 DLAQCILNRTRYTHN
-319 KRFKHSFENLRLSL
+319 KRFQHSFENLRLSL
-333 EKLHADQVYDQ
+333 EKLREDNIYDQ
-344 VRINALFALYQNLK
+344 VRVNALFALYQNLK
-358 SIDAQLH
+358 SIDAQLQ
-365 NLETERNIQLIN
+365 NLETERDLQLIN
-377 AQQAENQLKDD
+377 AQQTEHQLKDD
-388 DLKGWNDMMVRVKQH
+388 DLKGWNDIFVRVKQH

-421 FIGYIFIQLTHI
+421 FIGYIFIQVTNI

-471 GLAIIYFIPSLQGQ
+471 GLAIIYFIPSLEGQ

-525 FAAGLPRLID
+525 FAAGFPRFID
-535 TIIGCALAWFGVSF
+535 TLIGCALAWFGVSF

-561 TIQRSLQAQCKYLAE
+561 TIQRSIEAQCNYLSE
-576 VVTQY
+576 VVQQY
-581 HEGRNNALNY
+581 HEGKNNALNY
-591 RVVRRAAHNNDA
+591 RVVRRAAHNTDA

-617 IDPTKKAQAFEFLCL
+617 IDPTQKSLAFEFLCL

-639 IAALGAHRERID
+639 IAALGAHRAQIHDQEVL
-651 EPAILSLLDQ
+651 ALLDQ
-661 ALDDIQGALLRDEVP
+661 ALDDIKGTLLRDEVP
-676 DLSSQNML
+676 DLSAQNML
-684 QSIRER
+684 QTIRQR
-690 LSRNDEN
+690 LSTHDEG
-697 DQKSLIILQQLS
+697 DPKSLIILQQLS
-709 LILSILTRL
+709 LMFGILTRL
-718 SMLKQSLSYE
+718 SMLKQSLSHE
-728 PHEDGTEFASL
+728 PNQDGTEFASL

>member
-1 MSDKIDSR
+1 
-9 IQKGSTL
+9 
-16 NPWFGRLKQATYN
+16 
-29 TTFMYNVRMLIA
+29 MYNVRMLIA
-41 FTGTAFVPYLLNFQL
+41 FVGTAFVPYLLDFQL

-104 PAVFAIGLIVSCIG
+104 PFAFAFGLIASCIG

-138 VSVYSM
+138 VSVYTM

-151 QWYLQPALLVAGAAW
+151 DWYLQPALLVIGAAW
-166 YGLLST
+166 YGLIST

-177 FPVRKLQDQLSASY
+177 FPVRQLQDQLSASY
-191 HALGSFLFA
+191 NALGSFLYA

-206 VDMTPSSY
+206 VDMTASSY

-226 KLIAIFNDMRMA
+226 KLITLFNNLRVA
-238 LLTRLKGDRG
+238 LVTRLKGDRG

-275 YQKLAKIFQHSDILF
+275 YQKLAKLFQHSDILF

-304 DLANCILTRTRYVHN
+304 DLAQCILNRTRYTHN
-319 KRFKHSFENLRLSL
+319 KRFQHSFENLRLSL
-333 EKLHADQVYDQ
+333 EKLREDNIYDQ
-344 VRINALFALYQNLK
+344 VRVNALFALYQNLK
-358 SIDAQLH
+358 SIDAQLQ
-365 NLETERNIQLIN
+365 NLETERDLQLIN
-377 AQQAENQLKDD
+377 AQQTEHQLKDD
-388 DLKGWNDMMVRVKQH
+388 DLKGWNDIFVRVKQH

-421 FIGYIFIQLTHI
+421 FIGYIFIQVTNI

-471 GLAIIYFIPSLQGQ
+471 GLAIIYFIPSLEGQ

-525 FAAGLPRLID
+525 FAAGFPRFID
-535 TIIGCALAWFGVSF
+535 TLIGCALAWFGVSF

-561 TIQRSLQAQCKYLAE
+561 TIQRSIEAQCNYLSE
-576 VVTQY
+576 VVQQY
-581 HEGRNNALNY
+581 HEGKNNALNY
-591 RVVRRAAHNNDA
+591 RVVRRAAHNTDA

-617 IDPTKKAQAFEFLCL
+617 IDPTQKSLAFEFLCL

-639 IAALGAHRERID
+639 IAALGAHRAQIHDQEVL
-651 EPAILSLLDQ
+651 ALLDQ
-661 ALDDIQGALLRDEVP
+661 ALDDIKGTLLRDEVP
-676 DLSSQNML
+676 DLSAQNML
-684 QSIRER
+684 QTIRQR
-690 LSRNDEN
+690 LSTHDEG
-697 DQKSLIILQQLS
+697 DPKSLIILQQLS
-709 LILSILTRL
+709 LMFGILTRL
-718 SMLKQSLSYE
+718 SMLKQSLSHE
-728 PHEDGTEFASL
+728 PNQDGTEFASL